1 MILFGSSNELAS
13 VCSVSLSRRMM
24 KAYWRMFKISR
35 VIGEYTAL
43 EIDFVTE
50 NTEKL
55 YQQLNQADRQ
65 LFNFDIRSIQW
76 EPYLY
81 DYVAGIRK
89 YLLQGSEK
97 ELKVDRQ
104 RYKR

>member
-1 MILFGSSNELAS
+1 
-13 VCSVSLSRRMM
+13 
-24 KAYWRMFKISR
+24 MFKIQQI
-35 VIGEYTAL
+35 IGQFTAL
-43 EIDFVTE
+43 ELDFVTE

-55 YQQLNQADRQ
+55 YRQLNQTDRQ

-89 YLLQGSEK
+89 YLLHGSDK
-97 ELKVDRQ
+97 ELKTDRR